1 MCRRAKILIRR
12 KGERQR
18 EKDKKKERERERKN
32 ERKKERDRAD
42 NKNLCKARVAQLV
55 TNNSGKEN

>member
-12 KGERQR
+12 KRERQR
-18 EKDKKKERERERKN
+18 EKDKKKERKKERE
-32 ERKKERDRAD
+32 KERDRAD

-55 TNNSGKEN
+55 SDKSSHLF